1 KYTPKRGQITL
12 RVERQDDAVVIAV
25 EDNGIGLK
33 KESLR
38 AIFEMFSQVDH
49 SFERTTGGLGIG
61 LALVRGLTEMH
72 GGSVR
77 AESAGPGLGSRF
89 IVRLPVVVA
98 PDELGPQSVKL
109 AQSDAPQRRI
119 LVADDNR
126 DAVESLATMLRLS
139 GNLVYTAH
147 DGLEAFEQAE
157 RLRPDVVLMDIGMP
171 RLNGREA
178 TKRIREQD
186 WGKRMVVIAL
196 TGWGQ
201 DADRRLSSEAGCDDH
216 LVKPVDFTE
225 LTRLMR
231 ELCGRLEEPTP
242 LGLGRLTALETS

>member
-1 KYTPKRGQITL
+1 
-12 RVERQDDAVVIAV
+12 
-25 EDNGIGLK
+25 
-33 KESLR
+33 
-38 AIFEMFSQVDH
+38 MFSQVDH

-89 IVRLPVVVA
+89 TVRLPA
-98 PDELGPQSVKL
+98 LLTGDDDAKQSI
-109 AQSDAPQRRI
+109 AAAAGDAPQRRI
-119 LVADDNR
+119 LIADDNR

-139 GNLVYTAH
+139 GNEVHTAC
-147 DGLEAFEQAE
+147 DGVEAVQLAEQ
-157 RLRPDVVLMDIGMP
+157 LMPDVVLMDIGMP

-178 TKRIREQD
+178 TKRIRDHE

-201 DADRRLSSEAGCDDH
+201 EADRRLSREAGCDDH
-216 LVKPVDFTE
+216 LVKPVDFSE
-225 LTRLMR
+225 LNRLMG
-231 ELCGRLEEPTP
+231 ELCGRLEEPSPAPAP
-242 LGLGRLTALETS
+242 LPTTAEPS